1 VLIASPYVEL
11 IFKYSVGD
19 TLEEFDCNSYIIT
32 HSHLYLRSLVASQ
45 CSVKLSQ
52 RRWLITCVGNGSLL
66 VPFTCP
72 CHMQIASRCR
82 SRVSALSI
90 SIFTLQTIYLILS
103 SMASAAW
110 IVTTVYSPERSL
122 EISRSYLEWPIHPY
136 TNSHP
141 CYALFYPLLRSPRRL
156 SPPDF
161 HCI

>member
-11 IFKYSVGD
+11 ICKCSVGD
-19 TLEEFDCNSYIIT
+19 ALEEFDCNSYIIT

-45 CSVKLSQ
+45 

-66 VPFTCP
+66 VPFTCS

-103 SMASAAW
+103 SMASTAW

-136 TNSHP
+136 TDSHP